1 MNIQKFTEKSK
12 DVIAN
17 ASNITTA
24 NQNAEITDFHLFL
37 SMIDNQENL
46 IYQLLS
52 THMGV
57 NIDNM
62 KILVQEQINK
72 EPKVTGTVAMR
83 FSTLTDEILNNAEKQ
98 AEAMKDEFVSVEHIM
113 LAIIDKAS
121 PNLAKI
127 FKIFRITKNAFLV
140 ALKAV
145 RGNVK
150 VSSDN
155 PEDTY
160 DVLKKYGKDVTALA
174 RQNKLDPVIGRD
186 DEIRNVMRILT
197 RKTKNNPCLI
207 GEPGVGKTAIVE
219 GLAQRIIRGDVPTSL
234 KGKTIY
240 SLDLGL
246 LIAGAKYRG
255 EFEERL
261 KSILDEL
268 ESANGNILLFIDE
281 IHQLVGAGKTDGAMD
296 ASNLLKPKL
305 ARGELHC
312 MGATTLDEYREYIEK
327 DPALARRFQSV
338 LVEEPTVDDAI
349 TILRGIQ
356 EKFEIFHGVKIQD
369 QALIQA
375 ATLADR
381 YITDRYLPDKA
392 IDLIDEA
399 CAMIRTEMESMPTE
413 VDEISRRIMQHEI
426 EEAALSRE
434 EDEKSKEKLGKVQA
448 ELATLRQSF
457 KEMKEKWEQ
466 EKKAILKVQK
476 LKTKIDEVNAQIA
489 QAERVYDLNKAAELK
504 YSTLPQLQQVLAQE
518 EKEVEKSQGKK
529 RLLRNKVTADEI
541 SQVVAKWTGIPVTKL
556 VEGERKKL
564 LELEETLHKN
574 VVGQDEA
581 VKKVSEAILRSR
593 AGIANP
599 NRPIGSFLF
608 LGPTGVGKTELAKT
622 LAKNLFDDE
631 KNMIRF
637 DMSEY
642 MEKFS
647 VTGLIGA
654 PPGYVGYEEG
664 GQLTEAVRRK
674 PYSVILFDE
683 VEKAHPDVFNI
694 FLQILD
700 DGRVTDSQGRTV
712 DFKNSIIIL
721 TSNLG
726 AHVILE
732 SIQKHKKITDEAKEE
747 IDSALKGHFRP
758 EFLNRL
764 DEIVYFQAL
773 GKEQVYGIVELM
785 LSDLRN
791 RLTLQG
797 FDLSVTSEAINYI
810 IDIGYDI
817 EFGARPLKRTIQA
830 EIETL
835 ISKKIIANEVKPGS
849 TIQVYYDEEAKEL
862 AMKEL

>member
-17 ASNITTA
+17 ASNITAA

-46 IYQLLS
+46 IYQLLA
-52 THMGV
+52 TNMGV

-72 EPKVTGTVAMR
+72 EPKITGTVAMR

-98 AEAMKDEFVSVEHIM
+98 AEIMKDEFVSVEHIM

-121 PNLAKI
+121 PNLSKI
-127 FKIFRITKNAFLV
+127 FKIFRISKNAFLV

-296 ASNLLKPKL
+296 ASDLLKPKL

-327 DPALARRFQSV
+327 DAALARRFQSV
-338 LVEEPTVDDAI
+338 LVEEPSVDDAI

-413 VDEISRRIMQHEI
+413 VDEISRKIMQHEI

-434 EDEKSKEKLGKVQA
+434 EDEKSKEKLSKVQA

-564 LELEETLHKN
+564 LELEDTLHKN

-581 VKKVSEAILRSR
+581 VKRVSEAILRSR

-631 KNMIRF
+631 KNMVRF

-647 VTGLIGA
+647 VTRLIGA

-747 IDSALKGHFRP
+747 IDAALKGHFRP

>member
-1 MNIQKFTEKSK
+1 MNIEKFTEKSK

-17 ASNITTA
+17 SSNIA
-24 NQNAEITDFHLFL
+24 VQNQNEEISDFHVFL
-37 SMIDNQENL
+37 SMIENQENL
-46 IYQLLS
+46 IYQLLVNN
-52 THMGV
+52 MEV

-62 KILVQEQINK
+62 KVLLQENIDK
-72 EPKVTGTVAMR
+72 AEKVSMPSAMR
-83 FSTLTDEILNNAEKQ
+83 FSEVTDNILNNSEKQ
-98 AEAMKDEFVSVEHIM
+98 AAIMKDEFVSVEHIM
-113 LAIIDKAS
+113 IALIEKGTPALI
-121 PNLAKI
+121 KI
-127 FKIFRITKNAFLV
+127 FKIFGINKNSFLV
-140 ALKAV
+140 ALKSV
-145 RGNVK
+145 RENVQ
-150 VSSDN
+150 VTSDN
-155 PEDTY
+155 PESTY
-160 DVLKKYGKDVTALA
+160 DVLGKYGKDVTELA

-186 DEIRNVMRILT
+186 EEIRNVIRILT

-219 GLAQRIIRGDVPTSL
+219 GLAQRIIRGDVPNSL

-261 KSILDEL
+261 KAILDEL
-268 ESANGNILLFIDE
+268 DENQGKILLFIDE
-281 IHQLVGAGKTDGAMD
+281 VHQLVGAGKTDGAMD

-338 LVEEPTVDDAI
+338 IVEEPTVEDAI

-369 QALIQA
+369 QAMIQA

-381 YITDRYLPDKA
+381 YITDRFLPDKA
-392 IDLIDEA
+392 IDLVDEA

-413 VDEISRRIMQHEI
+413 VDEIGRKIMQLEI
-426 EEAALSRE
+426 EEAALARE
-434 EDEKSKEKLGKVQA
+434 DDDKSKEKLEKVQA
-448 ELATLRQSF
+448 SLGNLREKF
-457 KEMKEKWEQ
+457 KNMKEKWEE
-466 EKKAILKVQK
+466 EKKGILKVQK

-504 YSTLPQLQQVLAQE
+504 YTTLPQLKQVLAQE
-518 EKEVEKSQGKK
+518 EKEVEKTQGKN

-541 SQVVAKWTGIPVTKL
+541 ASVVAKWTGIPVTKL

-564 LELEETLHKN
+564 LELEETLHKS
-574 VVGQDEA
+574 VVGQEEA
-581 VKKVSEAILRSR
+581 VKKVSEAILRAR

-622 LAKNLFDDE
+622 LARNLFDDE

-647 VTGLIGA
+647 VTRLIGA

-674 PYSVILFDE
+674 PYSVLLFDE

-712 DFKNSIIIL
+712 DFKNTVIIL

-726 AHVILE
+726 AGYILE
-732 SIQKHKKITDEAKEE
+732 SIAEHDEITEEAAQGVRE
-747 IDSALKGHFRP
+747 ALQGHFRP

-764 DEIVYFQAL
+764 DEIIYFQAL

-785 LSDLRN
+785 LSDLRD
-791 RLTLQG
+791 RLQVQG
-797 FDLSVTSEAINYI
+797 YDLSVTSDAIDYI
-810 IDIGYDI
+810 IEIGYDI
-817 EFGARPLKRTIQA
+817 NFGARPLKRTIQS
-830 EIETL
+830 EIENL
-835 ISKKIIANEVKPGS
+835 LSKKIIANEIGPGAL
-849 TIQVYYDEEAKEL
+849 IQVYFDLKTQEL
-862 AMKEL
+862 GIKQI